1 MLIEQAEILGALT
14 LGVCPSGD
22 VEKMLNSLS
31 PEEAHSAKRKFRKLK
46 RQLIKKK
53 GKPLEISP
61 GGARRLVRMK
71 CIDVGMEIL
80 DKK

>member
-31 PEEAHSAKRKFRKLK
+31 SEEAHSAKRKFRKLK
-46 RQLIKKK
+46 RQLIKENSMQM
-53 GKPLEISP
+53 GISSAV
-61 GGARRLVRMK
+61 ARRLVRMK

-80 DKK
+80 NKS